1 MTPQT
6 PTRGGTDGLEGAEW
20 VSGGRGGFEA
30 TDGPHRLAQF
40 TISAPADWI
49 NLNQRLHWAKKAE
62 LTRQWRL
69 AAHVAA
75 QQAKVHQGF
84 SKVHVTAY
92 ITKPTRR
99 AFDVHNLIPTMKA
112 VIDGL
117 VDYGVVADDS
127 TKYLTGPDMRVSDET
142 GPASITLTIKEI
154 Q

>member
-1 MTPQT
+1 MTPQE
-6 PTRGGTDGLEGAEW
+6 TRPLTTSATGGAERVGGGQEVNGA
-20 VSGGRGGFEA
+20 VS
-30 TDGPHRLAQF
+30 GPHRLAQF
-40 TISAPADWI
+40 TINAPADWI

-75 QQAKVHQGF
+75 NRAGVHQGF
-84 SKVHVTAY
+84 TKVHVTAY

-99 AFDVHNLIPTMKA
+99 AFDVHNLVPTLKA

-117 VDYGVVADDS
+117 VDYGLVEDDS
-127 TKYLTGPDMRVSDET
+127 TKYLTGPDMRVSEET